1 MNKYEGKLAGII
13 GTVIIHLIAAIL
25 FMSFK
30 LQSIKK
36 DLSQEFIIE
45 FNKVE
50 QPQEEEK
57 KIELPSS
64 GIEKILQGDQ
74 ELLNIARN
82 LANKSDVKINPE
94 DYIDKVKDELI
105 KDGKLGKDNYIDEQ
119 KKQNSQNG
127 DENMAF
133 NDKEEEDSDKPK
145 ESQEM
150 AANYKGPTRIY
161 YDLAGR
167 NHTYLPI
174 PIYKCEGSGVVVLSI
189 KVNQLGYVEDARI
202 IESQSTTSDPCL
214 TETAVKSALISR
226 FNPDINAPKIQMGTL
241 TYHFVKQ

>member
-1 MNKYEGKLAGII
+1 MNKYEGKLVGIF

-30 LQSIKK
+30 LHSIKEDFSK
-36 DLSQEFIIE
+36 EFVIE
-45 FNKVE
+45 FNQVV
-50 QPQEEEK
+50 QPANEEK

-64 GIEKILQGDQ
+64 GIEKILQGDE

-82 LANKSDVKINPE
+82 LANKSDVKINPS

-105 KDGKLGKDNYIDEQ
+105 KDGKLGADNYIDEQ
-119 KKQNSQNG
+119 KQQKNLNG
-127 DENMAF
+127 DENLSF
-133 NDKEEEDSDKPK
+133 NDKKDDDADKPT

-161 YDLAGR
+161 YDLEGR

-174 PIYKCEGSGVVVLSI
+174 PIYKCEGSGKVVLTIEVDQKGIVEKASI
-189 KVNQLGYVEDARI
+189 IDSE
-202 IESQSTTSDPCL
+202 STTSDPCL
-214 TETAVKSALISR
+214 TETAVATALISR
-226 FNPDINAPKIQMGTL
+226 FNPDINAPKVQTGTL